1 MAKKKGVLDSLMGAL
16 ENSGS
21 DILGDVLENLT
32 DSKEQRDGLGGVLG
46 DLLGAAGAASV
57 LETLGGAVEAL
68 TSSVSSSASAAA
80 KQKGKEKVSMS
91 EKKATKPSTAKPAS
105 ARPSSVKE
113 KAEAAKK
120 RARAK
125 TGQASVSKKKEKP

>member
-16 ENSGS
+16 ESSGS

-46 DLLGAAGAASV
+46 DLLGDAGAARV
-57 LETLGGAVEAL
+57 LETLGRAVEAL
-68 TSSVSSSASAAA
+68 TGSVSSSASDAA

-105 ARPSSVKE
+105 ARHSSVKE
-113 KAEAAKK
+113 KAEAAKE
-120 RARAK
+120 RVRAK
-125 TGQASVSKKKEKP
+125 TGQASVSKKKETP